1 MVSSK
6 FTVNP
11 WRVEG
16 RVDYEKLISEFKVR
30 PIDLPLRRRI
40 EILAGSLHVLLRR
53 NIAFAHRDLDLVL
66 DDFQADKG
74 FCLYTGRAPSLGIH
88 IGHLLPFLLTQW
100 FQEKFKADVYIEIA
114 DDEKVLSGQN
124 SFEDIKHFSLENILD
139 IIAVGFDPDQTF
151 IFRDTEYISQLY
163 PLALKI
169 GKRINFSQLKAVFG
183 FENSTSAGLLFY
195 PLLQIA
201 SSMLEQKR
209 CLIPAGIDQDPY
221 WRLQRDIASDVGH
234 EKAAQVHLK
243 FLPPLT
249 GLEGK
254 MSSSRPET
262 AIYLSDDPKEVRR
275 KIEKYAFSGGKP
287 TVKEHRK
294 LGGDPDVDVSYLWMY
309 FIFEPDDQKIMQIN
323 EEYRNG
329 EILSGEMKEMLI
341 QRLNSFLEA
350 HRLRR
355 DQAKSLIDTFMFSG
369 RLASQALKG
378 PMVS

>member
-1 MVSSK
+1 MVSSE
-6 FTVNP
+6 FTVSP

-66 DDFQADKG
+66 DDFQAGKG

-124 SFEDIKHFSLENILD
+124 SFEDIKHFSFENILD
-139 IIAVGFDPDQTF
+139 IIAVGFDPDHTF
-151 IFRDTEYISQLY
+151 IFRDTEYIRQLY

-254 MSSSRPET
+254 MSSSQPEA

-275 KIEKYAFSGGKP
+275 KIEKYAFSGGQP

-309 FIFEPDDQKIMQIN
+309 FVFEPDDQKIRQIN
-323 EEYRNG
+323 EQYRHG

-355 DQAKSLIDTFMFSG
+355 DQAKSLVDTFMFSG
-369 RLASQALKG
+369 RLATQALKG
-378 PMVS
+378 PVES